1 MTDAFINISNPT
13 TEEITMEIKITEEQQ
28 NILLKRKEIQFEVD
42 HSQTK
47 GTPSR
52 LEIRNKLAE
61 TLKTK
66 PELVYV
72 KRVETKTGTM
82 KAKGEAN
89 AYESIEQAKLIEP
102 EYIITR
108 HLPPA
113 EKKEKAAEEK
123 TEAPPKKPEKPEKI
137 EKPERTEQPAKKEE

>member
-1 MTDAFINISNPT
+1 
-13 TEEITMEIKITEEQQ
+13 MEVKITEEQQ
-28 NILLKRKEIQFEVD
+28 NILLKRREILFEVE

-61 TLKTK
+61 MLKTK

-72 KRVETKTGTM
+72 KRVKTKTGTM

-89 AYESIEQAKLIEP
+89 AYESVEQAKLVEP
-102 EYIITR
+102 EYIVTR
-108 HLPPA
+108 NMPTA
-113 EKKEKAAEEK
+113 EKKEKAEEK
-123 TEAPPKKPEKPEKI
+123 VEAPPKKAEKTEKPEM
-137 EKPERTEQPAKKEE
+137 KPERTEQPAKKEE

>member
-1 MTDAFINISNPT
+1 
-13 TEEITMEIKITEEQQ
+13 MEVKITEEQQ
-28 NILLKRKEIQFEVD
+28 NILLKRKEILFEVD
-42 HSQTK
+42 HSKAK

-82 KAKGEAN
+82 KATGEAN

-108 HLPPA
+108 NMPQ
-113 EKKEKAAEEK
+113 EKKEKAPEEK
-123 TEAPPKKPEKPEKI
+123 AEAPPKKTEKPEKK
-137 EKPERTEQPAKKEE
+137 EKPETTEQPAKKEE

>member
-1 MTDAFINISNPT
+1 
-13 TEEITMEIKITEEQQ
+13 MEVKIIEEQQ
-28 NILLKRKEIQFEVD
+28 NILLKRKEIRFEVE

-52 LEIRNKLAE
+52 LEIRSKLAE

-66 PELVYV
+66 PELVYI

-89 AYESIEQAKLIEP
+89 AYESVEQAKLVEP
-102 EYIITR
+102 EYIVAR
-108 HLPPA
+108 NMPQ
-113 EKKEKAAEEK
+113 EKKEKAEEK
-123 TEAPPKKPEKPEKI
+123 VEAPPKKAEKPEKT
-137 EKPERTEQPAKKEE
+137 EKTEQPVKKEE

>member
-1 MTDAFINISNPT
+1 
-13 TEEITMEIKITEEQQ
+13 MEVKITEEQQ
-28 NILLKRKEIQFEVD
+28 NILLKRREILFEVE

-61 TLKTK
+61 VLKTK

-89 AYESIEQAKLIEP
+89 AYESVEQAKLVEP
-102 EYIITR
+102 EYIVTR
-108 HLPPA
+108 NMPS
-113 EKKEKAAEEK
+113 EKKEKAEEK
-123 TEAPPKKPEKPEKI
+123 VEAPPKKAEKPEM
-137 EKPERTEQPAKKEE
+137 KPERTEQPAKKEE

>member
-1 MTDAFINISNPT
+1 
-13 TEEITMEIKITEEQQ
+13 MEVKITEEKQ
-28 NILLKRKEIQFEVD
+28 NILLRRREIQFLVE

-82 KAKGEAN
+82 KATGEAN
-89 AYESIEQAKLIEP
+89 AYESVEQAKLVEP
-102 EYIITR
+102 EYIVTR
-108 HLPPA
+108 NVPQ
-113 EKKEKAAEEK
+113 EKKEKAEEK
-123 TEAPPKKPEKPEKI
+123 VEAPPKKTEKTEKPEQS
-137 EKPERTEQPAKKEE
+137 EQPEKKEE

>member
-1 MTDAFINISNPT
+1 
-13 TEEITMEIKITEEQQ
+13 MEVKITEEKQ
-28 NILLKRKEIQFEVD
+28 NILLRRREIQFLVE

-82 KAKGEAN
+82 KATGEAN
-89 AYESIEQAKLIEP
+89 AYESVEQAKLVEP
-102 EYIITR
+102 EYIVTR
-108 HLPPA
+108 NMPQ
-113 EKKEKAAEEK
+113 EKKEKAEEK
-123 TEAPPKKPEKPEKI
+123 VEAPPKKTEKTEKT
-137 EKPERTEQPAKKEE
+137 ERTEQPEKKEE

>member
-1 MTDAFINISNPT
+1 
-13 TEEITMEIKITEEQQ
+13 MEVKITEEQQ
-28 NILLKRKEIQFEVD
+28 NILLKRKEILFEVE

-61 TLKTK
+61 MLKTK

-82 KAKGEAN
+82 TAKGEAN
-89 AYESIEQAKLIEP
+89 AYESVEQAKLVEP
-102 EYIITR
+102 KYIVTR
-108 HLPPA
+108 NMPSEKKEKAEEKVEAAAPPKKEEKPEKTEQPAKPA
-113 EKKEKAAEEK
+113 EKKE
-123 TEAPPKKPEKPEKI
+123 
-137 EKPERTEQPAKKEE
+137 

>member
-1 MTDAFINISNPT
+1 
-13 TEEITMEIKITEEQQ
+13 MEVKITEEQQ
-28 NILLKRKEIQFEVD
+28 NILLKRKEIQFEVE

-61 TLKTK
+61 ILKTK

-89 AYESIEQAKLIEP
+89 TYETIEQAKLIEP
-102 EYIITR
+102 NYIVTR
-108 HLPPA
+108 NIPV
-113 EKKEKAAEEK
+113 EKKEKTEEKAEAPPPKKEEK
-123 TEAPPKKPEKPEKI
+123 TEKPAK
-137 EKPERTEQPAKKEE
+137 TEQPTEVKKEQ

>member
-1 MTDAFINISNPT
+1 
-13 TEEITMEIKITEEQQ
+13 MEVKITEEQQ
-28 NILLKRKEIQFEVD
+28 NILLKRKEIMFEVE

-61 TLKTK
+61 ILKTK

-89 AYESIEQAKLIEP
+89 AYQTIEQAKLIEP
-102 EYIITR
+102 EYIVTR
-108 HLPPA
+108 NMPA
-113 EKKEKAAEEK
+113 EKKEKTEEK
-123 TEAPPKKPEKPEKI
+123 VEAAPPPKKEEKPEKT
-137 EKPERTEQPAKKEE
+137 EKPAKTEQSTEVKKEQ

>member
-1 MTDAFINISNPT
+1 
-13 TEEITMEIKITEEQQ
+13 MEIKITEEQQ
-28 NILLKRKEIQFEVD
+28 NILLKRKEIMFEVE

-61 TLKTK
+61 ILKTK
-66 PELVYV
+66 PELVYI

-89 AYESIEQAKLIEP
+89 AYETIEQAKLIEP
-102 EYIITR
+102 KYIITR
-108 HLPPA
+108 NMPA
-113 EKKEKAAEEK
+113 EKKEKPEEKAEAPPPKKEEK
-123 TEAPPKKPEKPEKI
+123 TEKPAK
-137 EKPERTEQPAKKEE
+137 TEQPTEVKKEQ

>member
-1 MTDAFINISNPT
+1 
-13 TEEITMEIKITEEQQ
+13 MEIKITEEQQ
-28 NILLKRKEIQFEVD
+28 NILLKRKEIQFEVE

-61 TLKTK
+61 MLKTK

-72 KRVETKTGTM
+72 KRVATKTGTM

-89 AYESIEQAKLIEP
+89 AYESIEQAQRIEP
-102 EYIITR
+102 KYIVTR
-108 HLPPA
+108 NTPA
-113 EKKEKAAEEK
+113 EKKEKTEEK
-123 TEAPPKKPEKPEKI
+123 AEAPPPKKTEKPEK
-137 EKPERTEQPAKKEE
+137 TEQPAEVKKE

>member
-1 MTDAFINISNPT
+1 
-13 TEEITMEIKITEEQQ
+13 MEVKITREQQ
-28 NILLKRKEIQFEVD
+28 NILLKRKEILFEVE

-72 KRVETKTGTM
+72 KRVETRTGTM
-82 KAKGEAN
+82 KATGEAN
-89 AYESIEQAKLIEP
+89 AYESIEQAKLTEP

-108 HLPPA
+108 NLPPE
-113 EKKEKAAEEK
+113 EKKEKAEEK
-123 TEAPPKKPEKPEKI
+123 AEAAPKKT
-137 EKPERTEQPAKKEE
+137 EKPERTEQPAKKKE

>member
-1 MTDAFINISNPT
+1 
-13 TEEITMEIKITEEQQ
+13 MEVKITEEQQ
-28 NILLKRKEIQFEVD
+28 NILLKRKEILFEVE

-61 TLKTK
+61 ILKTK

-82 KAKGEAN
+82 KATGEAN
-89 AYESIEQAKLIEP
+89 AYESVEQAKLIEP
-102 EYIITR
+102 KYIVTR
-108 HLPPA
+108 NMPQA
-113 EKKEKAAEEK
+113 EKKEKAEEK
-123 TEAPPKKPEKPEKI
+123 VEAPPKKEEKPEKK
-137 EKPERTEQPAKKEE
+137 EKPAKTEQPAEVKKE

>member
-1 MTDAFINISNPT
+1 
-13 TEEITMEIKITEEQQ
+13 MEVKVTQEQQ
-28 NILLKRKEIQFEVD
+28 NILLKRREILFEVE

-89 AYESIEQAKLIEP
+89 AYESVEQAKLLEP
-102 EYIITR
+102 EYIVTR
-108 HLPPA
+108 NTPP
-113 EKKEKAAEEK
+113 EKKEKAEEK
-123 TEAPPKKPEKPEKI
+123 AEAPPKKKEKTEM
-137 EKPERTEQPAKKEE
+137 KPERTEQPA

>member
-1 MTDAFINISNPT
+1 
-13 TEEITMEIKITEEQQ
+13 MEVKITQEQQ
-28 NILLKRKEIQFEVD
+28 NILLKRKEIMFEVE

-52 LEIRNKLAE
+52 IEIRNKLAE
-61 TLKTK
+61 MLKTK

-89 AYESIEQAKLIEP
+89 AYESIEQAKLVEP
-102 EYIITR
+102 EYIVTR
-108 HLPPA
+108 NMPPA
-113 EKKEKAAEEK
+113 EKKEKAEEK
-123 TEAPPKKPEKPEKI
+123 VEAPPKKAEKPEKAQQ
-137 EKPERTEQPAKKEE
+137 PTEIKKE